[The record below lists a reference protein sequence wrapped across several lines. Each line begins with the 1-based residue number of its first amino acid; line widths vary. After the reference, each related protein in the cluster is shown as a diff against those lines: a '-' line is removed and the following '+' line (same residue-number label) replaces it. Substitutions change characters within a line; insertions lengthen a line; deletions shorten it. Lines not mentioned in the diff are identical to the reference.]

1 MLPGRSTLLNAALAA
16 ICVATLGCGGS
27 ESEADAPAGVPSIGA
42 APSRGQPPVILISLD
57 TLRADRLGVYGYDK
71 PTTPNLAAVAAG
83 AKLYTNAHATS
94 PWTLPSHA
102 SMFTGLYPFE
112 HGCHRYDHG
121 GPIRDPDMPREEIH
135 ALNAALMEASSLDP
149 SFLTLAEVMAGNG
162 YRTGAVIANPSYLS
176 EKYRLDQGFETYD
189 IHEGGAREIN
199 ELALQWLDG
208 KQDKPFFLFL
218 NYMDTHLPYACH
230 AREGFPDVG
239 TQKDAN
245 RVVTGL
251 RKVTVND
258 DPQQIAARVRRM
270 SWMYDVSLANLDEQL
285 GALFDRLRELDLFD
299 RSLIIVTSDHGEFL
313 GEHELIEHGQDVY
326 EPVLGIPLIVKAP
339 GQTAGETDGDV
350 ISLTHVPGLVLGA
363 AHLPD
368 LPEGIDKLS
377 SHWPRR
383 DAIAENR
390 LFGKN
395 PPTDIRFRTTK
406 CVRRVIYFEDYKY
419 IESSDGRHELYDLAR
434 DPGELDNL
442 IDREGEAKAALAE
455 LLARHT
461 SAGGPVAAPAFP
473 ELTPEELETMKQL
486 GY

>member
-71 PTTPNLAAVAAG
+71 PTTPNLDAFAAG

-313 GEHELIEHGQDVY
+313 GEHE
-326 EPVLGIPLIVKAP
+326 
-339 GQTAGETDGDV
+339 
-350 ISLTHVPGLVLGA
+350 
-363 AHLPD
+363 
-368 LPEGIDKLS
+368 GIDKLS